1 MFALLTGRSQIRDQV
16 VLAQGSSF
24 FPSHPAGSS
33 EIGPQVH
40 FPWDPQGCSQ
50 RRKPYGVFQPTDP
63 GRELTRV
70 RETMGEALS
79 SLILGRI
86 STPAKPLADDE

>member
-1 MFALLTGRSQIRDQV
+1 M

-24 FPSHPAGSS
+24 FPSHPGVSS

-50 RRKPYGVFQPTDP
+50 RGKPYGVFQPTDP
-63 GRELTRV
+63 DRELTRM
-70 RETMGEALS
+70 RKTMQEALS
-79 SLILGRI
+79 TQILGDI
-86 STPAKPLADDE
+86 STPAKPLADNE